1 MISREEWEELML
13 ENNKYWDIDI
23 SVKWKKEKTEEL
35 KELKRSIWSR
45 VWNWRKISKIE
56 KQLRGENQNTK

>member
-45 VWNWRKISKIE
+45 IWNRRKILKIE
-56 KQLRGENQNTK
+56 KQLTK